1 MIVGTIGTRTL
12 NLDGTKWKWS
22 LEEDVA
28 LCRTVLQHGREHV
41 VPTLKWIQ
49 GVFTPVP
56 LELIGRTHKGLFSR
70 LLKLQPLLLK
80 HLEANGYS
88 GEELYKWLH
97 TRHLNSKDRRRA
109 YTFEE
114 DLSLCREVV
123 KTWRDYH
130 GPFVPSPS
138 WFSHPMVGRNP
149 VLEKRSGFGLYLH
162 YKNCLSHG
170 LERAVVA
177 HNQEWSFVQIDFSW
191 LKEKHGLSMPGL
203 ENADITHDDFSIKAE
218 QSLGHSSIDAL
229 CGANLKLPIW
239 HHRETSAFDVVEN
252 SSSATA
258 TMTTIVPVNTS
269 VLPQS
274 VSSSPDGVPERPLKR
289 RRRKFIQFT
298 YEEDECICLTILR
311 VELDLSFN
319 DRWDGRKIGP
329 LWFQSHLLD
338 KGLLSNRSR
347 KSLYDRY
354 SFKLR
359 RFLSDQVALEW
370 TNVRLQGGAFS
381 LGSVE
386 QRMLNWLRELHF
398 G

>member
-28 LCRTVLQHGREHV
+28 LCRTVLEHGREHV

-56 LELIGRTHKGLFSR
+56 LELLGRTHMGLFSR

-80 HLEANGYS
+80 HLEASGYS
-88 GEELYKWLH
+88 GEELYKWLY

-123 KTWRDYH
+123 RTWRDYH
-130 GPFVPSPS
+130 APFVPSPS
-138 WFSHPMVGRNP
+138 WFDHHVVGRNP

-162 YKNCLSHG
+162 YRNCLSHG

-191 LKEKHGLSMPGL
+191 LKEKHGLSLPGL
-203 ENADITHDDFSIKAE
+203 ENLDATYDDFSVDAE
-218 QSLGHSSIDAL
+218 QPLGQSSEAL
-229 CGANLKLPIW
+229 CGANLKLPLW
-239 HHRETSAFDVVEN
+239 HHHETSAFDVVEN
-252 SSSATA
+252 TSSATA
-258 TMTTIVPVNTS
+258 TTTTIVSPTS
-269 VLPQS
+269 VLPHS

-289 RRRKFIQFT
+289 RRMYMQFT
-298 YEEDECICLTILR
+298 YEEDECICLAILR
-311 VELDLSFN
+311 VELDLPCN

-329 LWFQSHLLD
+329 LWFQKHLLD

-359 RFLSDQVALEW
+359 RFLSYHVALEW
-370 TNVRLQGGAFS
+370 TNVRLQGGTFS
-381 LGSVE
+381 LYAVE
-386 QRMLNWLRELHF
+386 QRVLNWLRERHF
-398 G
+398 W